1 MGIKVCNKNV
11 CRGIDLISFLSSYVF
26 VYAWSVNEHLYVLS
40 FYDVSKLIKY
50 ASEVALYIC
59 NKVIFGGV
67 SLKVASL

>member
-1 MGIKVCNKNV
+1 MFSAFMMS
-11 CRGIDLISFLSSYVF
+11 L
-26 VYAWSVNEHLYVLS
+26 
-40 FYDVSKLIKY
+40 KLIKY